1 MSTPSGEPNRYPIV
15 LAVFAAI
22 TFFALVVCAFGFI
35 SLFTNLEV
43 IDEPDAGPLVGPSM
57 VAFALATVLISLL
70 RRAATLRARP
80 TPGAQPPSTP
90 DAQSFDAPPSSS
102 AASDARHFG
111 APPSSSRTPVA
122 RSSDARHFG
131 VPLSSSPAPD
141 TRPSDAPPSSPS
153 NPSPAVPRP
162 PASDPSR
169 VPVGWAVLTGL
180 ATYLVYALS
189 GAVLYAATTGS
200 ILAGVIF
207 ARDTFLGPFA
217 LAVAVAAFV
226 VALVFAILVIVG
238 GEHPRRPLWPWE
250 RDRG

>member
-15 LAVFAAI
+15 LAVFAGI
-22 TFFALVVCAFGFI
+22 TFFAVVVCAFGFI
-35 SLFTNLEV
+35 SLFTDLEV

-57 VAFALATVLISLL
+57 VAFALAAVLLSLL
-70 RRAATLRARP
+70 RRAAALRAHP
-80 TPGAQPPSTP
+80 TNGAQPSSAP
-90 DAQSFDAPPSSS
+90 DARSFDAPPPS
-102 AASDARHFG
+102 
-111 APPSSSRTPVA
+111 PSS
-122 RSSDARHFG
+122 
-131 VPLSSSPAPD
+131 
-141 TRPSDAPPSSPS
+141 
-153 NPSPAVPRP
+153 PSPAVPRP
-162 PASDPSR
+162 HASDPSR

-180 ATYLVYALS
+180 ATCLVYAIS

-217 LAVAVAAFV
+217 LAAGVSAFV

>member
-1 MSTPSGEPNRYPIV
+1 MSSPSGEPNRYPIV
-15 LAVFAAI
+15 LAVFAAV

-57 VAFALATVLISLL
+57 VAFALATVLVSLL
-70 RRAATLRARP
+70 RRAATLRTRP
-80 TPGAQPPSTP
+80 TPGAQSPSTP
-90 DAQSFDAPPSSS
+90 GAQS
-102 AASDARHFG
+102 
-111 APPSSSRTPVA
+111 
-122 RSSDARHFG
+122 
-131 VPLSSSPAPD
+131 
-141 TRPSDAPPSSPS
+141 SDAPPSSRS
-153 NPSPAVPRP
+153 NPSTSVPRT
-162 PASDPSR
+162 PATDPSR
-169 VPVGWAVLTGL
+169 VPVGWAVLTGV

-189 GAVLYAATTGS
+189 GAILYAGTTGS

-207 ARDTFLGPFA
+207 ARDTVTGPFA

>member
-15 LAVFAAI
+15 LAVFAGI

-35 SLFTNLEV
+35 SLFTDLEV

-57 VAFALATVLISLL
+57 VAFALAAVLLSLL
-70 RRAATLRARP
+70 RRAAALRAHP
-80 TPGAQPPSTP
+80 TRGAQPSSAP
-90 DAQSFDAPPSSS
+90 DARSFDPP
-102 AASDARHFG
+102 
-111 APPSSSRTPVA
+111 PP
-122 RSSDARHFG
+122 
-131 VPLSSSPAPD
+131 
-141 TRPSDAPPSSPS
+141 SPS

-162 PASDPSR
+162 HASDPSR

-217 LAVAVAAFV
+217 LAAGVSAFV

>member
-70 RRAATLRARP
+70 RRAASLRARP
-80 TPGAQPPSTP
+80 TPGAPP
-90 DAQSFDAPPSSS
+90 PP
-102 AASDARHFG
+102 
-111 APPSSSRTPVA
+111 
-122 RSSDARHFG
+122 
-131 VPLSSSPAPD
+131 
-141 TRPSDAPPSSPS
+141 SPS

-162 PASDPSR
+162 DASDPSR

>member
-1 MSTPSGEPNRYPIV
+1 MSTPPGEPARYPIV

-35 SLFTNLEV
+35 SLFTDLEV

-70 RRAATLRARP
+70 RRAASRRPTIRRAA
-80 TPGAQPPSTP
+80 TPGAQPAAGAPAASPSGRSDDSPSEYSDRSPSGRP
-90 DAQSFDAPPSSS
+90 DPADAPSGR
-102 AASDARHFG
+102 SD
-111 APPSSSRTPVA
+111 
-122 RSSDARHFG
+122 
-131 VPLSSSPAPD
+131 
-141 TRPSDAPPSSPS
+141 SSPS
-153 NPSPAVPRP
+153 EYSDHPSAPPLPGRSTRGRPDPA
-162 PASDPSR
+162 R
-169 VPVGWAVLTGL
+169 VPLGWAVLTGL

-200 ILAGVIF
+200 ILAGVFF

-217 LAVAVAAFV
+217 VAAGVAAFA

-238 GEHPRRPLWPWE
+238 GEHPRRLLWPWE

>member
-15 LAVFAAI
+15 LAVFAAV

-57 VAFALATVLISLL
+57 VAFALAAVLISLL
-70 RRAATLRARP
+70 RRAASLRARP
-80 TPGAQPPSTP
+80 TPGAPP
-90 DAQSFDAPPSSS
+90 PP
-102 AASDARHFG
+102 
-111 APPSSSRTPVA
+111 
-122 RSSDARHFG
+122 
-131 VPLSSSPAPD
+131 
-141 TRPSDAPPSSPS
+141 SPS

-162 PASDPSR
+162 DASDPSR

>member
-57 VAFALATVLISLL
+57 VAFALATVLLSLL
-70 RRAATLRARP
+70 RRAATLRAQQA
-80 TPGAQPPSTP
+80 PGMQ
-90 DAQSFDAPPSSS
+90 QSSQTDPS
-102 AASDARHFG
+102 AASR
-111 APPSSSRTPVA
+111 
-122 RSSDARHFG
+122 RSSATD
-131 VPLSSSPAPD
+131 S
-141 TRPSDAPPSSPS
+141 
-153 NPSPAVPRP
+153 
-162 PASDPSR
+162 SR

-189 GAVLYAATTGS
+189 GAILYAATTGS

-217 LAVAVAAFV
+217 LATGVAAFV

-250 RDRG
+250 TDRG

>member
-1 MSTPSGEPNRYPIV
+1 MSTPSGEPNRYPVV
-15 LAVFAAI
+15 LAIFAGI

-57 VAFALATVLISLL
+57 VAFALAAFLISLL
-70 RRAATLRARP
+70 RRAATLRAPQTP
-80 TPGAQPPSTP
+80 TAQQPRTP
-90 DAQSFDAPPSSS
+90 DAQHSSPPAPDARSFDARSFDAPPSSPPDPS
-102 AASDARHFG
+102 TAYPHRPASDA
-111 APPSSSRTPVA
+111 
-122 RSSDARHFG
+122 
-131 VPLSSSPAPD
+131 
-141 TRPSDAPPSSPS
+141 
-153 NPSPAVPRP
+153 
-162 PASDPSR
+162 SR

-217 LAVAVAAFV
+217 LAAGIAALV

>member
-15 LAVFAAI
+15 LAIFAGI

-35 SLFTNLEV
+35 SLFTDLEV

-57 VAFALATVLISLL
+57 VAFALAAVLLSLL
-70 RRAATLRARP
+70 RRAAALRAHP
-80 TPGAQPPSTP
+80 TRGAQPSSAP
-90 DAQSFDAPPSSS
+90 DAQSSEAPHSSS
-102 AASDARHFG
+102 AASDA
-111 APPSSSRTPVA
+111 
-122 RSSDARHFG
+122 
-131 VPLSSSPAPD
+131 PLF
-141 TRPSDAPPSSPS
+141 DAPPSWSPARDARSFDAPPPSPS
-153 NPSPAVPRP
+153 SPSPAVPRP
-162 PASDPSR
+162 HASDPSR

-217 LAVAVAAFV
+217 LAAGVSAFV

>member
-15 LAVFAAI
+15 LAVFAGI

-35 SLFTNLEV
+35 SLFTDLEV

-57 VAFALATVLISLL
+57 VAFALAAVLISLL

-80 TPGAQPPSTP
+80 NPGAQPPSTP
-90 DAQSFDAPPSSS
+90 GARSFDAPPSSS
-102 AASDARHFG
+102 AASEARHFG
-111 APPSSSRTPVA
+111 APPSSSPTP
-122 RSSDARHFG
+122 DARFFDA
-131 VPLSSSPAPD
+131 PPSSSPAPD
-141 TRPSDAPPSSPS
+141 TQPSDAPPSSPS
-153 NPSPAVPRP
+153 NPTTAVPRP
-162 PASDPSR
+162 HASDPSR

-189 GAVLYAATTGS
+189 GAVHYAATTGS

-217 LAVAVAAFV
+217 LAAGVSAFV

>member
-15 LAVFAAI
+15 LAVFAGI

-35 SLFTNLEV
+35 SLFTDLEV

-57 VAFALATVLISLL
+57 VAFALAAVLLSLL
-70 RRAATLRARP
+70 RRAAALRAHP
-80 TPGAQPPSTP
+80 TRGAQPSSAPGAQSSEAPHSSSAASDAPLFDAPPSWSP
-90 DAQSFDAPPSSS
+90 ARDARSFDAPPSSS
-102 AASDARHFG
+102 
-111 APPSSSRTPVA
+111 
-122 RSSDARHFG
+122 
-131 VPLSSSPAPD
+131 PAPD
-141 TRPSDAPPSSPS
+141 ARSFDAPPSSPS
-153 NPSPAVPRP
+153 SPSSAVPRP
-162 PASDPSR
+162 PASDSSR

-217 LAVAVAAFV
+217 LAAGVSAFV

>member
-15 LAVFAAI
+15 LAVFAGI

-35 SLFTNLEV
+35 SLFTDLEV

-57 VAFALATVLISLL
+57 VAFALAAVLLSLL
-70 RRAATLRARP
+70 RRAVALRAHP
-80 TPGAQPPSTP
+80 TSGAQPSSAP
-90 DAQSFDAPPSSS
+90 DAQSSE
-102 AASDARHFG
+102 
-111 APPSSSRTPVA
+111 
-122 RSSDARHFG
+122 
-131 VPLSSSPAPD
+131 
-141 TRPSDAPPSSPS
+141 APPSSPS
-153 NPSPAVPRP
+153 SPSSAVPRP
-162 PASDPSR
+162 PASDSSR

-217 LAVAVAAFV
+217 LAAGVSAFV

>member
-1 MSTPSGEPNRYPIV
+1 MSTPSGEPNRYPVV
-15 LAVFAAI
+15 LAIFAGI

-57 VAFALATVLISLL
+57 VAFALAAFLISLL
-70 RRAATLRARP
+70 RRAATLRAP
-80 TPGAQPPSTP
+80 QTPAAHQPRTP
-90 DAQSFDAPPSSS
+90 DAQHSSPPTPDARSFDARSFDAPPSSPPDPS
-102 AASDARHFG
+102 TAYPRRPASDA
-111 APPSSSRTPVA
+111 
-122 RSSDARHFG
+122 
-131 VPLSSSPAPD
+131 
-141 TRPSDAPPSSPS
+141 
-153 NPSPAVPRP
+153 
-162 PASDPSR
+162 SR

-217 LAVAVAAFV
+217 LAAGIAALV

>member
-15 LAVFAAI
+15 LAVFAGI

-35 SLFTNLEV
+35 SLFTDLEV

-57 VAFALATVLISLL
+57 VAFALAAVLLSLL
-70 RRAATLRARP
+70 RRAAALRAHSP
-80 TPGAQPPSTP
+80 LGAQP
-90 DAQSFDAPPSSS
+90 
-102 AASDARHFG
+102 
-111 APPSSSRTPVA
+111 
-122 RSSDARHFG
+122 
-131 VPLSSSPAPD
+131 SSSPAPD
-141 TRPSDAPPSSPS
+141 ARSFDAPPSSPS
-153 NPSPAVPRP
+153 NPSPAAPRP
-162 PASDPSR
+162 PASDSSR
-169 VPVGWAVLTGL
+169 VPVGWAALTGL

-217 LAVAVAAFV
+217 LAAGVSAFV

>member
-1 MSTPSGEPNRYPIV
+1 MSTPPGEPNRYPIV

-80 TPGAQPPSTP
+80 TPGAQPSSTP
-90 DAQSFDAPPSSS
+90 GAPSFDAQ
-102 AASDARHFG
+102 
-111 APPSSSRTPVA
+111 
-122 RSSDARHFG
+122 RSSF
-131 VPLSSSPAPD
+131 PAPD
-141 TRPSDAPPSSPS
+141 AGSFDASPSAPS
-153 NPSPAVPRP
+153 NPSTAVPLP

>member
-1 MSTPSGEPNRYPIV
+1 MSSPSGEPNRYPVV
-15 LAVFAAI
+15 LAVFAAV

-57 VAFALATVLISLL
+57 VAFALATVLVSLL

-80 TPGAQPPSTP
+80 TPGAQPSRDPG
-90 DAQSFDAPPSSS
+90 AQSFDAPPSS
-102 AASDARHFG
+102 R
-111 APPSSSRTPVA
+111 
-122 RSSDARHFG
+122 
-131 VPLSSSPAPD
+131 
-141 TRPSDAPPSSPS
+141 S
-153 NPSPAVPRP
+153 NPSTSVPRP
-162 PASDPSR
+162 PATDPSR
-169 VPVGWAVLTGL
+169 VPVGWAVLTGV

-189 GAVLYAATTGS
+189 GAILYAGTTGS

-207 ARDTFLGPFA
+207 ARDTVTGPFA